1 MNLRALRM
9 FVTTAE
15 SGGLGRACAQ
25 LNLSQPAASRQIHA
39 LESEFGVSLFNRVG
53 RQLRL
58 TSAGEGL
65 LRQSRRLLAD
75 ADLLT
80 EQARALK
87 DGRKGTVKVSATAQ
101 MMASFLTSF
110 LPRHRQRHPGI
121 EVQLIER
128 SAARQ
133 TNPLER
139 GEADLAI
146 MPPNDRFPGR
156 LLFPMHLFA
165 VVPKAHRLARGG
177 VVDIVDLVDEPLLLL
192 PPSFGTRGS
201 FDAACEIA
209 QVVPRVRFECTAA
222 HALIGLTGAGYGVA
236 IIPSIALVED
246 ETLRAVPLVLR
257 GVAIGHWQAVC
268 WDPRRLGPAYVEAFV
283 NGLAAHARTAFPGRK
298 FVRRAPRLPAPAG
311 PLK

>member
-39 LESEFGVSLFNRVG
+39 LESEFGVSLFHRVG

-87 DGRKGTVKVSATAQ
+87 EGHKGTVKVSATPQ
-101 MMASFLTSF
+101 MMASFLTPF

-128 SAARQ
+128 SGVRGP
-133 TNPLER
+133 NHLER
-139 GEADLAI
+139 GETDLAI
-146 MPPNDRFPGR
+146 MAASDTRFPGR

-165 VVPKAHRLARGG
+165 VVPKAHRLARGAI
-177 VVDIVDLVDEPLLLL
+177 VDIADLVDEPLLMQTTGF
-192 PPSFGTRGS
+192 STRGY
-201 FDAACEIA
+201 FDAAC
-209 QVVPRVRFECTAA
+209 
-222 HALIGLTGAGYGVA
+222 
-236 IIPSIALVED
+236 
-246 ETLRAVPLVLR
+246 
-257 GVAIGHWQAVC
+257 
-268 WDPRRLGPAYVEAFV
+268 
-283 NGLAAHARTAFPGRK
+283 
-298 FVRRAPRLPAPAG
+298 
-311 PLK
+311 